1 MNLFDR
7 LLCVVGSQ
15 GKEQIIFYSFML
27 WIENMVGKE
36 YWRMTPR
43 CVGIDYSVDVRE
55 AVVTGLETGGHWV
68 IGSDS
73 SDSASMETDLDPRN
87 VHPL

>member
-7 LLCVVGSQ
+7 LLYVCRRELR
-15 GKEQIIFYSFML
+15 KRADYLSFFHAL
-27 WIENMVGKE
+27 ENMVGKE

-55 AVVTGLETGGHWV
+55 AVVTGLETGGNWG